1 MVVQIQIK
9 RSKEKNMANNTKE
22 LMNELYEEFRGL
34 PNEYPI
40 VRNNIENDAYPLA
53 ILKLEYGKLLGIDVT
68 SENIDVVASYVVA
81 PPDSGIDMFIEIE
94 DGDEYYYHIIQ
105 VKYSELSESQI
116 QSCYNEMQSAIKNYL
131 KDPNLVKPTLRKV
144 ISGTNFAKAYQD
156 NCSYFVYHKGT
167 VKEGPTIKNKVSV
180 ATTVDLDVIL
190 QSINNPDSH
199 KELKVP
205 YDELHSDAYNN
216 FLEYTPRDSQNN
228 PIKCDKAILC
238 CIRGYDLAILCD
250 RYYST
255 AQGRNIL
262 FGQNLRES
270 LAKKSKTSKEMKDTI
285 DTEPGRFWHY
295 NNGITIIAE
304 TIDLKKDE
312 ESGEDV
318 IQLTNF
324 SIINGAQTT
333 STLREYY
340 TEAKQR
346 YDEVAQEKLKQVY
359 VLARL
364 MEITD
369 DRKFGNKIAVYNNS
383 QNAISSR
390 DMVAN
395 NTEQNALFER
405 FWDSEGSSP
414 HIYVQIRN
422 GSTKP
427 SHPRIEKHQSTS
439 NEELAQLSF
448 AAFLQEPFSAKNK
461 KATLFTK
468 DDTRAEGVLIND
480 NYDRVFRYEVEVD
493 ENGNKKQ
500 KQGILFQ
507 KTKQEIDEV
516 LFIKYLYRASR
527 TKKKNFLEE
536 KIEQTNAK
544 IKEALDDG
552 DAEKVK
558 QLQDRLSKF
567 QRNKEINNT
576 CMFYCIT
583 LYYAI
588 KEEYEKSGEGTFD
601 YPSFY
606 GGGSASSYRT
616 EIIEFFSDK
625 FLEETISII
634 AELLGTEGNVGNWV
648 RRAGSQ
654 KEFKNKL
661 DDKLALG
668 SQYGAIY
675 KDFVSKFKTV
685 PIE

>member
-1 MVVQIQIK
+1 
-9 RSKEKNMANNTKE
+9 MANNTKE
-22 LMNELYEEFRGL
+22 LIHELYEEFRGL
-34 PNEYPI
+34 PNEHPI
-40 VRNNIENDAYPLA
+40 VRNNTENDAYPLA

-68 SENIDVVASYVVA
+68 AENIDVVASYVVA

-105 VKYSELSESQI
+105 VKYSDLSESQI
-116 QSCYNEMQSAIKNYL
+116 HSCYNEMQSAIKNYL

-156 NCSYFVYHKGT
+156 NCSYIVYHKGT

-190 QSINNPDSH
+190 QSINNPNSH

-216 FLEYTPRDSQNN
+216 FIEYTPVDSQNN

-255 AQGRNIL
+255 VQGRNIL

-270 LAKKSKTSKEMKDTI
+270 LAKKSKTLKEMKDTI

-304 TIDLKKDE
+304 TIDLKKDKE
-312 ESGEDV
+312 CGKDV

-340 TEAKQR
+340 SEAKQR
-346 YDEVAQEKLKQVY
+346 YDDAALEKLKQVY

-395 NTEQNALFER
+395 NTEQTALFER

-427 SHPRIEKHQSTS
+427 SRPRIEKHQSTS
-439 NEELAQLSF
+439 NEELAQLAF

-480 NYDRVFRYEVEVD
+480 NYNRIFRYEVGID
-493 ENGNKKQ
+493 EDGNKKQ
-500 KQGILFQ
+500 KQGVLFQ

-516 LFIKYLYRASR
+516 LFIKYLYRAAR
-527 TKKKNFLEE
+527 TSKKNFLEE

-552 DAEKVK
+552 DIDKVK

-606 GGGSASSYRT
+606 GGGNASTYKKD
-616 EIIEFFSDK
+616 IVDFFSDK
-625 FLEETISII
+625 FLEETISIV
-634 AELLGTEGNVGNWV
+634 AELLGVEGNVGNWL

-654 KEFKNKL
+654 KEFKDKL

-668 SQYGAIY
+668 SQYGTIY
-675 KDFVSKFKTV
+675 KDFVNKFKTV

>member
-1 MVVQIQIK
+1 
-9 RSKEKNMANNTKE
+9 MANSTQE
-22 LMNELYEEFRGL
+22 LMHELYEEFRGL
-34 PNEYPI
+34 PNNYPI

-53 ILKLEYGKLLGIDVT
+53 ILKLNYEKTLGIEV
-68 SENIDVVASYVVA
+68 SAANIDVVASCIVA

-105 VKYSELSESQI
+105 VKYSDLSESQI
-116 QSCYNEMQSAIKNYL
+116 RSCYTEMQDTIKNYI
-131 KDPNLVKPTLRKV
+131 KDPNLVKPTLRRV
-144 ISGTNFAKAYQD
+144 IDNTNFVSTSLS

-167 VKEGPTIKNKVSV
+167 VKEGPTIKNKVAV
-180 ATTVDLDVIL
+180 ATIVDLDVVL
-190 QSINNPDSH
+190 QSINNPTSNN
-199 KELKVP
+199 ELKVP
-205 YDELHSDAYNN
+205 YDELLSDSYNN
-216 FLEYTPRDSQNN
+216 FMEYVPNDSQDN
-228 PIKCDKAILC
+228 PSKSDKALLC
-238 CIRGYDLAILCD
+238 SIRGYDLALLCD

-285 DTEPGRFWHY
+285 DNEPGRFWHY

-312 ESGEDV
+312 ASGKDS
-318 IQLTNF
+318 IQLKNF

-340 TEAKQR
+340 IDHK
-346 YDEVAQEKLKQVY
+346 YDEDALERLKSVY

-369 DRKFGNKIAVYNNS
+369 DRQFGNRIAVFNNS

-395 NTEQNALFER
+395 NTEQDALHDKYC
-405 FWDSEGSSP
+405 DSTGDTP

-427 SHPRIEKHQSTS
+427 NYPRIEKHQSTT
-439 NEELAQLSF
+439 NEELAQLAF
-448 AAFLQEPFSAKNK
+448 AAFLLEPFSAKNK

-468 DDTRAEGVLIND
+468 DDTRSESILINES
-480 NYDRVFRYEVEVD
+480 YDKIFRYEVDVD
-493 ENGNKKQ
+493 QDGQPLNR
-500 KQGILFQ
+500 QGILFQ
-507 KTKQEIDEV
+507 KSKQDIDEV
-516 LFIKYLYRASR
+516 LFIKYLYRAAR
-527 TKKKNFLEE
+527 TSKKNYLEE
-536 KIEQTNAK
+536 MIEQANTRIAEGMNA
-544 IKEALDDG
+544 G
-552 DAEKVK
+552 DTDKVK
-558 QLQDRLSKF
+558 QYQERLAKF

-588 KEEYEKSGEGTFD
+588 KEDYAKEGEGTFD
-601 YPSFY
+601 YARFY
-606 GGGSASSYRT
+606 GGGADSTYKDDL
-616 EIIEFFSDK
+616 IKFFSDR
-625 FLEETISII
+625 FLEETISMI
-634 AELLGTEGNVGNWV
+634 AELLGAEGNVANWV
-648 RRAGSQ
+648 RRAGSE
-654 KEFKNKL
+654 KEFKGKL

-668 SQYGAIY
+668 TQYGSMYQEFAE
-675 KDFVSKFKTV
+675 KFKT
-685 PIE
+685 IAITQ

>member
-1 MVVQIQIK
+1 
-9 RSKEKNMANNTKE
+9 MANNTKE
-22 LMNELYEEFRGL
+22 LMGELYDEFRGL

-53 ILKLEYGKLLGIDVT
+53 ILKLVYGKLLGINV
-68 SENIDVVASYVVA
+68 SKENIEVVSSYIVA

-105 VKYSELSESQI
+105 VKYMDLSESQI
-116 QSCYNEMQSAIKNYL
+116 RSCYNDMQDTIKDYL

-144 ISGTNFAKAYQD
+144 ISNTNFAKAYQD
-156 NCSYFVYHKGT
+156 NCSYFVYHRGT

-180 ATTVDLDVIL
+180 ATVVDLDVIL
-190 QSINNPDSH
+190 QSINNPDLNN
-199 KELKVP
+199 ELKVP

-216 FLEYTPRDSQNN
+216 YMDYNPTDKNNN
-228 PIKCDKAILC
+228 PIKSDRAVLC
-238 CIRGYDLAILCD
+238 SIRGYDLAKLCD

-270 LAKKSKTSKEMKDTI
+270 LAKKSKTSKEMKETI
-285 DTEPGRFWHY
+285 DKEPGRFWHY

-304 TIDLKKDE
+304 TIDLNKDKAT
-312 ESGEDV
+312 GKDV

-340 TEAKQR
+340 TEAKTR
-346 YDEVAQEKLKQVY
+346 YDEEAIEKLKNVY

-369 DRKFGNKIAVYNNS
+369 DRQFGNRIAVYNNS

-395 NTEQNALFER
+395 NLEQNALYEN
-405 FWDSEGSSP
+405 FWDENGASP
-414 HIYVQIRN
+414 HIYIQTRQ
-422 GSTKP
+422 GTTKP
-427 SHPRIEKHQSTS
+427 SYPRSEKHQSTT
-439 NEELAQLSF
+439 NEELAQLAF

-468 DDTRAEGVLIND
+468 DGTRADGVLINE
-480 NYDRVFRYEVEVD
+480 NYDRIFRYEEGYD
-493 ENGNKKQ
+493 EEGDKKYR
-500 KQGILFQ
+500 QGILFQ
-507 KTKQEIDEV
+507 KSKNEIDEV
-516 LFIKYLYRASR
+516 LFIKYLYRSAR
-527 TKKKNFLEE
+527 TFKKKFLEE
-536 KIEQTNAK
+536 QIEKIKIK
-544 IKEALDDG
+544 IKEAFEEDTD
-552 DAEKVK
+552 KVK
-558 QLQDRLSKF
+558 SLQDRLAKF

-588 KEEYEKSGEGTFD
+588 KEEYAQNDEGLFD
-601 YPSFY
+601 YQSFY
-606 GGGSASSYRT
+606 SGKGTSTYKND
-616 EIIEFFSDK
+616 IVEFFSNN

-634 AELLGTEGNVGNWV
+634 AELLGTEGNVGNWL

-654 KEFKNKL
+654 KEFKDKL

-668 SQYGAIY
+668 SQYSSMY
-675 KDFVSKFKTV
+675 KNFVNHFKNKKLN
-685 PIE
+685 

>member
-1 MVVQIQIK
+1 
-9 RSKEKNMANNTKE
+9 MANNTKE
-22 LMNELYEEFRGL
+22 LMHELYEEFRGL

-40 VRNNIENDAYPLA
+40 VRNNTENDAYPLA

-68 SENIDVVASYVVA
+68 AENIDIVASYVVA

-105 VKYSELSESQI
+105 VKYSDLSESQI

-156 NCSYFVYHKGT
+156 NCSYIVYHKGT

-216 FLEYTPRDSQNN
+216 FIEYTPVDSQNN

-312 ESGEDV
+312 ECGKDV

-340 TEAKQR
+340 SEAKQR
-346 YDEVAQEKLKQVY
+346 YDDAALEKLKQVY

-439 NEELAQLSF
+439 NEELAQLAF

-480 NYDRVFRYEVEVD
+480 NYDRIFRYEVEVD
-493 ENGNKKQ
+493 EDGNKKQ
-500 KQGILFQ
+500 KQGVLFQ

-516 LFIKYLYRASR
+516 LFVKYLYRAAR
-527 TKKKNFLEE
+527 TSKKNFLEE

-552 DAEKVK
+552 DTDKVR

-606 GGGSASSYRT
+606 GGGNASTYKKD
-616 EIIEFFSDK
+616 IVDFFSDK
-625 FLEETISII
+625 FLEETISIV
-634 AELLGTEGNVGNWV
+634 AELLGAEGNVGNWL

-654 KEFKNKL
+654 KEFKDKL

-668 SQYGAIY
+668 SQYGTIY

>member
-1 MVVQIQIK
+1 
-9 RSKEKNMANNTKE
+9 MANNTKE

>member
-1 MVVQIQIK
+1 
-9 RSKEKNMANNTKE
+9 MANNTKE
-22 LMNELYEEFRGL
+22 LMQELYEEFRGL

-53 ILKLEYGKLLGIDVT
+53 ILRLVYGKLLGINVVK
-68 SENIDVVASYVVA
+68 ENIDVVSSYVVA

-105 VKYSELSESQI
+105 VKYMDLTESQI
-116 QSCYNEMQSAIKNYL
+116 KSCYNDMKDTIKDYL

-144 ISGTNFAKAYQD
+144 ISNTNFARAYQD
-156 NCSYFVYHKGT
+156 NCSYFVYHRGT
-167 VKEGPTIKNKVSV
+167 VKEGVTIKNKVSV

-190 QSINNPDSH
+190 QSINNPDFNN
-199 KELKVP
+199 ELKVP

-216 FLEYTPRDSQNN
+216 YMQYNPTDKNN
-228 PIKCDKAILC
+228 KSNKIEKAVLC
-238 CIRGYDLAILCD
+238 SIRGYDLAKLCD

-270 LAKKSKTSKEMKDTI
+270 LAKKSKTSKEMKETI
-285 DTEPGRFWHY
+285 NKEPGRFWHY

-304 TIDLKKDE
+304 TIHPGKDE
-312 ESGEDV
+312 ETGKDV

-324 SIINGAQTT
+324 SIVNGAQTT

-340 TEAKQR
+340 TEAKMK
-346 YDEVAQEKLKQVY
+346 YDDEAIEKLKNVY

-369 DRKFGNKIAVYNNS
+369 DRQFGNKIAVYNNS

-395 NTEQNALFER
+395 NLEQNALYEF
-405 FWDSEGSSP
+405 FWDENGGSP
-414 HIYVQIRN
+414 HIYIQTRQ
-422 GSTKP
+422 GMTKP
-427 SHPRIEKHQSTS
+427 SYPRSEKHQSTT
-439 NEELAQLSF
+439 NEELAQLAF

-468 DDTRAEGVLIND
+468 DETREEGVLINE
-480 NYDRVFRYEVEVD
+480 NYDRIFRYEEGYD
-493 ENGNKKQ
+493 EAGNKKYR
-500 KQGILFQ
+500 QGILFQ
-507 KTKQEIDEV
+507 KSKNEIDEV
-516 LFIKYLYRASR
+516 LFIKYLYRSAR
-527 TKKKNFLEE
+527 TYKKQFLEGQ
-536 KIEQTNAK
+536 IERLNKK
-544 IKEALDDG
+544 IKEAFEDDT
-552 DAEKVK
+552 DKVK
-558 QLQDRLSKF
+558 SLQDRLAKF

-588 KEEYEKSGEGTFD
+588 KEEFAQENEGAFD
-601 YPSFY
+601 YQSFY
-606 GGGSASSYRT
+606 SGRGVSTYKT
-616 EIIEFFSDK
+616 EIIKYFSDN

-634 AELLGTEGNVGNWV
+634 AELLGAEGNAGNWL

-654 KEFKNKL
+654 KEFKDKL
-661 DDKLALG
+661 DDRLALG
-668 SQYGAIY
+668 SQYGSKY
-675 KDFVSKFKTV
+675 KEFVDKFKNKK
-685 PIE
+685 ID

>member
-1 MVVQIQIK
+1 
-9 RSKEKNMANNTKE
+9 MATNTKE
-22 LMNELYEEFRGL
+22 LMHELYEEFRGL
-34 PNEYPI
+34 PNVNPI
-40 VRNNIENDAYPLA
+40 VRNGIENDAYPLA
-53 ILKLEYGKLLGIDVT
+53 ILKLGYSNLLGIDVT
-68 SENIDVVASYVVA
+68 ATNIEVVASYIVA

-105 VKYSELSESQI
+105 VKYSDLSESQI
-116 QSCYNEMQSAIKNYL
+116 RNCYNEMQATIKDYL
-131 KDPNLVKPTLRKV
+131 KDSTLVKPTLRKV
-144 ISGTNFAKAYQD
+144 IENTNFAKAYQD

-190 QSINNPDSH
+190 QSINNPSSS

-205 YDELHSDAYNN
+205 YDELYSDSYNN
-216 FLEYTPRDSQNN
+216 FIEYIPNDSQSN
-228 PIKCDKAILC
+228 PVKGDKALLC
-238 CIRGYDLAILCD
+238 SIRGYDLALLCE

-270 LAKKSKTSKEMKDTI
+270 LAKKSKISKEMKETI
-285 DTEPGRFWHY
+285 DNEPGRFWHY

-304 TIDLKKDE
+304 TIDLKKDVN
-312 ESGEDV
+312 SGKDI
-318 IQLTNF
+318 IQLKNF

-340 TEAKQR
+340 IEHK
-346 YDEVAQEKLKQVY
+346 YDEEALARLKNVY

-364 MEITD
+364 MEITN
-369 DRKFGNKIAVYNNS
+369 DRKFGNRIAVYNNS

-395 NTEQNALFER
+395 NPEQNALHDR
-405 FWDSEGSSP
+405 FWDEKGNSP
-414 HIYVQIRN
+414 HIYIQIRN

-427 SHPRIEKHQSTS
+427 SHPRIEKHQSTT
-439 NEELAQLSF
+439 NEELAQLAF

-468 DDTRAEGVLIND
+468 DDTRSETVLIND
-480 NYDRVFRYEVEVD
+480 SYDRIFRYEID
-493 ENGNKKQ
+493 NDGDQ
-500 KQGILFQ
+500 PIKQGILFQ
-507 KTKQEIDEV
+507 KNKYEIDEV
-516 LFIKYLYRASR
+516 LFIKYLYRAAR
-527 TKKKNFLEE
+527 TEKKKFLEDM
-536 KIEQTNAK
+536 IEQSNNK
-544 IKEALDDG
+544 IADSLSDG
-552 DAEKVK
+552 DTDKVR
-558 QLQDRLSKF
+558 QLQERLSKY

-588 KEEYEKSGEGTFD
+588 KEEYDRGTEGTFD
-601 YPSFY
+601 YSNFY
-606 GGGSASSYRT
+606 GGGSNSSYRE
-616 EIIEFFSDK
+616 EIIKFFSDR

-634 AELLGTEGNVGNWV
+634 TELLGAEGNVGNWV

-654 KEFKNKL
+654 KEFKSKV

-668 SQYGAIY
+668 TQYGTMY
-675 KDFVSKFKTV
+675 QDFVDKFKT
-685 PIE
+685 IAITE

>member
-1 MVVQIQIK
+1 
-9 RSKEKNMANNTKE
+9 MANNTKE

-40 VRNNIENDAYPLA
+40 VRNNIENDAYPIA

-94 DGDEYYYHIIQ
+94 DGDEYYYHVIQ

-205 YDELHSDAYNN
+205 HDELHSDAYNN

-369 DRKFGNKIAVYNNS
+369 DRKFGNRIAVYNNS

-439 NEELAQLSF
+439 NEELAQLAF

-544 IKEALDDG
+544 IKETLDDG

-588 KEEYEKSGEGTFD
+588 KEEYEKFGEGTFD

-648 RRAGSQ
+648 RREGSQ

-675 KDFVSKFKTV
+675 KDFVSRFKTV

>member
-1 MVVQIQIK
+1 
-9 RSKEKNMANNTKE
+9 MANNTEE
-22 LMNELYEEFRGL
+22 LMHEMYEEFRGL
-34 PNEYPI
+34 PNNNPI
-40 VRNNIENDAYPLA
+40 VRNNIENDAYPLV
-53 ILKLEYGKLLGIDVT
+53 ILKLEYGKLLGINVT
-68 SENIDVVASYVVA
+68 SENIDVVSSYIVA

-94 DGDEYYYHIIQ
+94 DGDEYYYHVIQ
-105 VKYSELSESQI
+105 VKYSELSESEI
-116 QSCYNEMQSAIKNYL
+116 KKCYIEMQDTIKNYL
-131 KDPNLVKPTLRKV
+131 KDPNLVKPTLRAV
-144 ISGTNFAKAYQD
+144 ISKTNFTKAYQD

-180 ATTVDLDVIL
+180 ATTVDLDIIL
-190 QSINNPDSH
+190 QSVNNPDSH
-199 KELKVP
+199 SELKVP

-216 FLEYTPRDSQNN
+216 FIEYTPNDDQNN
-228 PIKCDKAILC
+228 PVKCDKAILC
-238 CIRGYDLAILCD
+238 SIRGYDLAMLCD

-262 FGQNLRES
+262 FGQNLRDS
-270 LAKKSKTSKEMKDTI
+270 LAKKSKTSKEMKETI
-285 DTEPGRFWHY
+285 DKEPGRFWHY

-304 TIDLKKDE
+304 KIDLKNDKD
-312 ESGEDV
+312 SGKDV
-318 IQLTNF
+318 ILLKNF

-340 TEAKQR
+340 VDHK
-346 YDEVAQEKLKQVY
+346 YDDGALEKLKNVY

-364 MEITD
+364 MEITN

-395 NTEQNALFER
+395 NPEQNALFQR
-405 FWDSEGSSP
+405 FWDEKGNSP

-439 NEELAQLSF
+439 NEELAQLAF

-468 DDTRAEGVLIND
+468 DATRAEAVLINEDYD
-480 NYDRVFRYEVEVD
+480 NIFRYEITE
-493 ENGNKKQ
+493 EEGSNQ
-500 KQGILFQ
+500 RQGILFQ
-507 KTKQEIDEV
+507 KTKHEIDEV
-516 LFIKYLYRASR
+516 LFIKCLYRAAR
-527 TKKKNFLEE
+527 TEKKKYLEE
-536 KIEQTNAK
+536 MIEQTNVKIEEAK
-544 IKEALDDG
+544 NNSDTTIAQQ
-552 DAEKVK
+552 EK
-558 QLQDRLSKF
+558 LSKY

-588 KEEYEKSGEGTFD
+588 KEEYKKEGEGMFD
-601 YPSFY
+601 YAAYY
-606 GGGSASSYRT
+606 GGGSESTYRSDIVDYFSSN
-616 EIIEFFSDK
+616 

-634 AELLGTEGNVGNWV
+634 TDLFGAEANVGNWI
-648 RRAGSQ
+648 RRSGSQ

-661 DDKLALG
+661 NDKLALG
-668 SQYGAIY
+668 SKCKEMYEN
-675 KDFVSKFKTV
+675 FVAKFKT
-685 PIE
+685 IKL

>member
-1 MVVQIQIK
+1 
-9 RSKEKNMANNTKE
+9 
-22 LMNELYEEFRGL
+22 
-34 PNEYPI
+34 
-40 VRNNIENDAYPLA
+40 
-53 ILKLEYGKLLGIDVT
+53 
-68 SENIDVVASYVVA
+68 
-81 PPDSGIDMFIEIE
+81 
-94 DGDEYYYHIIQ
+94 
-105 VKYSELSESQI
+105 
-116 QSCYNEMQSAIKNYL
+116 MQSAIKNYL

-156 NCSYFVYHKGT
+156 NCSYIVYHKGT

-216 FLEYTPRDSQNN
+216 FIEYTPVDSQNN

-238 CIRGYDLAILCD
+238 SIRGYDLAILCD

-285 DTEPGRFWHY
+285 NTEPERFWHY

-312 ESGEDV
+312 ESGKDV

-333 STLREYY
+333 STLREFYS
-340 TEAKQR
+340 EAKQR
-346 YDEVAQEKLKQVY
+346 YDDAALKKLRQVY

-405 FWDSEGSSP
+405 FWDPEGSSP
-414 HIYVQIRN
+414 HIYVQTRN
-422 GSTKP
+422 GRTKP

-439 NEELAQLSF
+439 NEELAQLAF

-480 NYDRVFRYEVEVD
+480 NYDRIFRYEVEVD
-493 ENGNKKQ
+493 EDGNRKQ
-500 KQGILFQ
+500 KQGVLFQ

-516 LFIKYLYRASR
+516 LFVKFLYRAAR
-527 TKKKNFLEE
+527 TAKKNFLEG

-552 DAEKVK
+552 DTDKVR

-606 GGGSASSYRT
+606 GGGSASTYKKD
-616 EIIEFFSDK
+616 IVDFFSDK
-625 FLEETISII
+625 FLEETISIV
-634 AELLGTEGNVGNWV
+634 AELLGAEGNVGNWL

-654 KEFKNKL
+654 KEFKDKL

-668 SQYGAIY
+668 SQYGTIY

>member
-40 VRNNIENDAYPLA
+40 VRNNIENDAYPIA

-94 DGDEYYYHIIQ
+94 DGDEYYYHVIQ

-333 STLREYY
+333 STLR
-340 TEAKQR
+340 
-346 YDEVAQEKLKQVY
+346 
-359 VLARL
+359 
-364 MEITD
+364 
-369 DRKFGNKIAVYNNS
+369 
-383 QNAISSR
+383 
-390 DMVAN
+390 
-395 NTEQNALFER
+395 
-405 FWDSEGSSP
+405 
-414 HIYVQIRN
+414 
-422 GSTKP
+422 
-427 SHPRIEKHQSTS
+427 
-439 NEELAQLSF
+439 
-448 AAFLQEPFSAKNK
+448 
-461 KATLFTK
+461 
-468 DDTRAEGVLIND
+468 
-480 NYDRVFRYEVEVD
+480 
-493 ENGNKKQ
+493 
-500 KQGILFQ
+500 
-507 KTKQEIDEV
+507 
-516 LFIKYLYRASR
+516 
-527 TKKKNFLEE
+527 
-536 KIEQTNAK
+536 
-544 IKEALDDG
+544 
-552 DAEKVK
+552 
-558 QLQDRLSKF
+558 
-567 QRNKEINNT
+567 
-576 CMFYCIT
+576 
-583 LYYAI
+583 
-588 KEEYEKSGEGTFD
+588 
-601 YPSFY
+601 
-606 GGGSASSYRT
+606 
-616 EIIEFFSDK
+616 
-625 FLEETISII
+625 
-634 AELLGTEGNVGNWV
+634 
-648 RRAGSQ
+648 
-654 KEFKNKL
+654 
-661 DDKLALG
+661 
-668 SQYGAIY
+668 
-675 KDFVSKFKTV
+675 
-685 PIE
+685 

>member
-1 MVVQIQIK
+1 
-9 RSKEKNMANNTKE
+9 MANNTKE

-68 SENIDVVASYVVA
+68 SENIDVAASYVVA

-116 QSCYNEMQSAIKNYL
+116 QGCYNEMQSAIKNYL

-190 QSINNPDSH
+190 QSINNTDSH

-414 HIYVQIRN
+414 HIYMQIRN

-439 NEELAQLSF
+439 NEELAQLAF

-625 FLEETISII
+625 FLEKTISII

>member
-1 MVVQIQIK
+1 
-9 RSKEKNMANNTKE
+9 MANNTKE

-606 GGGSASSYRT
+606 SGGSASSYRT

>member
-1 MVVQIQIK
+1 
-9 RSKEKNMANNTKE
+9 MANNTKE
-22 LMNELYEEFRGL
+22 LMHELYEEFRGL

-40 VRNNIENDAYPLA
+40 VRNNTENDAYPLA

-68 SENIDVVASYVVA
+68 AENIDIVASYVVA

-105 VKYSELSESQI
+105 VKYSDLSESQI

-156 NCSYFVYHKGT
+156 NCSYIVYHKGT

-216 FLEYTPRDSQNN
+216 FIEYTPVDSQNN

-312 ESGEDV
+312 ECGKDV

-340 TEAKQR
+340 SEAKQR
-346 YDEVAQEKLKQVY
+346 YDDATLEKLKQVY

-439 NEELAQLSF
+439 NEELAQLAF

-480 NYDRVFRYEVEVD
+480 NYDRIFRYEVEVD
-493 ENGNKKQ
+493 EDGNKKQ
-500 KQGILFQ
+500 KQGVLFQ

-516 LFIKYLYRASR
+516 LFVKYLYRAAR
-527 TKKKNFLEE
+527 TSKKNFLEE

-552 DAEKVK
+552 DTDKVR

-606 GGGSASSYRT
+606 GGGNASTYKKD
-616 EIIEFFSDK
+616 IVDFFSDK
-625 FLEETISII
+625 FLEETISIV
-634 AELLGTEGNVGNWV
+634 AELLGAEGNVGNWL

-654 KEFKNKL
+654 KEFKDKL

-668 SQYGAIY
+668 SQYGTIY

>member
-1 MVVQIQIK
+1 
-9 RSKEKNMANNTKE
+9 MANNTKE
-22 LMNELYEEFRGL
+22 LMHELYEEFRGL

-40 VRNNIENDAYPLA
+40 VRNNTENDAYTLA

-68 SENIDVVASYVVA
+68 AENIDIVASYVVA

-105 VKYSELSESQI
+105 VKYSDLSESQI

-156 NCSYFVYHKGT
+156 NCSYIVYHKGT

-216 FLEYTPRDSQNN
+216 FIEYTPVDSQNN

-285 DTEPGRFWHY
+285 NTEPGRFWHY

-304 TIDLKKDE
+304 TIDLKEDE
-312 ESGEDV
+312 ECGKGV

-340 TEAKQR
+340 SEAKQR
-346 YDEVAQEKLKQVY
+346 YDDVALEKLKQVY

-369 DRKFGNKIAVYNNS
+369 DREFGNKIAVYNNS

-439 NEELAQLSF
+439 NEELAQLTF

-480 NYDRVFRYEVEVD
+480 NYDRIFRYEVD
-493 ENGNKKQ
+493 EDGNKKQ
-500 KQGILFQ
+500 KQGVLFQ

-516 LFIKYLYRASR
+516 LFIKFLYRVAR
-527 TKKKNFLEE
+527 TAKKNFLEE
-536 KIEQTNAK
+536 KIDQTNAK

-552 DAEKVK
+552 DTDKVR

-606 GGGSASSYRT
+606 GGGSASTYKKD
-616 EIIEFFSDK
+616 IVDFFSDK
-625 FLEETISII
+625 FLEETISIV
-634 AELLGTEGNVGNWV
+634 AELLGAEGNVGNWL

-654 KEFKNKL
+654 KEFKDKL

-668 SQYGAIY
+668 SQYGTIY

>member
-1 MVVQIQIK
+1 
-9 RSKEKNMANNTKE
+9 MANNTKE

-40 VRNNIENDAYPLA
+40 VRNNIENDAYPIA

-94 DGDEYYYHIIQ
+94 DGDEYYYHVIQ

-369 DRKFGNKIAVYNNS
+369 DRKFGNRIAVYNNS

-439 NEELAQLSF
+439 NEELAQLAF

-544 IKEALDDG
+544 IKETLDDG

-588 KEEYEKSGEGTFD
+588 KEEYEKFGEGTFD

-675 KDFVSKFKTV
+675 KDFVSRFKTV

>member
-1 MVVQIQIK
+1 
-9 RSKEKNMANNTKE
+9 MANNTKE
-22 LMNELYEEFRGL
+22 LMDELYEEFRGL

-228 PIKCDKAILC
+228 PTKCDKAILC

-544 IKEALDDG
+544 IKEALDNG

>member
-1 MVVQIQIK
+1 
-9 RSKEKNMANNTKE
+9 MANNTKE
-22 LMNELYEEFRGL
+22 LMHELYEEFRGL

-40 VRNNIENDAYPLA
+40 VRNNTENDAYPLA

-68 SENIDVVASYVVA
+68 AENIDIVASYVVA

-105 VKYSELSESQI
+105 VKYSDLSESQI

-156 NCSYFVYHKGT
+156 NCSYIVYHKGT

-216 FLEYTPRDSQNN
+216 FIEYTPVDSLNN

-312 ESGEDV
+312 ECGKDV

-340 TEAKQR
+340 SEAKQR
-346 YDEVAQEKLKQVY
+346 YDDAALEKLKQVY

-439 NEELAQLSF
+439 NEELAQLAF

-480 NYDRVFRYEVEVD
+480 NYDRIFRYEVEVD
-493 ENGNKKQ
+493 EDGNKKQ
-500 KQGILFQ
+500 KQGVLFQ

-516 LFIKYLYRASR
+516 LFVKYLYRAAR
-527 TKKKNFLEE
+527 TSKKNFLEE

-552 DAEKVK
+552 DTDKVR

-606 GGGSASSYRT
+606 GGGNASTYKKD
-616 EIIEFFSDK
+616 IVDFFSDK
-625 FLEETISII
+625 FLEETISIV
-634 AELLGTEGNVGNWV
+634 AELLGAEGNVGNWL

-654 KEFKNKL
+654 KEFKDKL

-668 SQYGAIY
+668 SQYGTIY

>member
-1 MVVQIQIK
+1 
-9 RSKEKNMANNTKE
+9 MAKNTKE
-22 LMNELYEEFRGL
+22 LMHELYEEFRGL
-34 PNEYPI
+34 PNDYPI

-53 ILKLEYGKLLGIDVT
+53 ILKLEYGNLLGIDVT
-68 SENIDVVASYVVA
+68 AKNIDTVASYIVA

-105 VKYSELSESQI
+105 VKYSDLTEVQI
-116 QSCYNEMQSAIKNYL
+116 RSCYNEMKETIKDYL

-144 ISGTNFAKAYQD
+144 ISNTNFAKAYQS
-156 NCSYFVYHKGT
+156 NCSYIVYHKGT

-190 QSINNPDSH
+190 QSMNNLGIH

-216 FLEYTPRDSQNN
+216 FIEYIPNDEQNK
-228 PIKCDKAILC
+228 PVKHDKAILC
-238 CIRGYDLAILCD
+238 SIRGYDLAELCD

-270 LAKKSKTSKEMKDTI
+270 LAKKSKTSKEMKETI
-285 DTEPGRFWHY
+285 DREPGRFWHY

-304 TIDLKKDE
+304 KIDLKKDE
-312 ESGEDV
+312 DSGKDI

-340 TEAKQR
+340 VEAKQR
-346 YDEVAQEKLKQVY
+346 FDEKAIEKLKNVY

-369 DRKFGNKIAVYNNS
+369 DSKFGNKIAVYNNS
-383 QNAISSR
+383 QNVISSR

-395 NTEQNALFER
+395 NTEQNALYER
-405 FWDSEGSSP
+405 LWDANGSSP

-422 GSTKP
+422 GRTKP
-427 SHPRIEKHQSTS
+427 SYPRCEKHQSTS
-439 NEELAQLSF
+439 NEELAQLAF
-448 AAFLQEPFSAKNK
+448 AAFLQEPFSAKNM
-461 KATLFTK
+461 KATLFVK
-468 DDTRAEGVLIND
+468 DDTRSDGVLINE
-480 NYDRVFRYEVEVD
+480 NYDKIFRYEVEIDD
-493 ENGNKKQ
+493 EGHKKQ
-500 KQGILFQ
+500 KQGILYQ
-507 KTKQEIDEV
+507 KSKYEIDEV
-516 LFIKYLYRASR
+516 LFIKYLYRSAR
-527 TKKKNFLEE
+527 TAKKNFFEE
-536 KIEQTNAK
+536 KIEQTNIR
-544 IKEALDDG
+544 IKEAFDNGYSD
-552 DAEKVK
+552 KVK
-558 QLQDRLSKF
+558 QLQERLSKF

-583 LYYAI
+583 LYYVI
-588 KEEYEKSGEGTFD
+588 KEEYEDTSEGTFD
-601 YPSFY
+601 YSAFY
-606 GGGSASSYRT
+606 SGGKDSNYKD
-616 EIIEFFSDK
+616 ELIEYFSEK

-654 KEFKNKL
+654 NEFRSKL
-661 DDKLALG
+661 DDKLATG
-668 SQYGAIY
+668 SQYGTMY
-675 KDFVSKFKTV
+675 KEFVGRFKSI
-685 PIE
+685 PIN

>member
-1 MVVQIQIK
+1 
-9 RSKEKNMANNTKE
+9 MANNTKE

-68 SENIDVVASYVVA
+68 AENIDVVDSYIVA

-216 FLEYTPRDSQNN
+216 FIEYTPNDSQNN

-238 CIRGYDLAILCD
+238 CIRGYDLAVLCD

-285 DTEPGRFWHY
+285 DIEPGRFWHY

-312 ESGEDV
+312 ESGKDV

-427 SHPRIEKHQSTS
+427 SYPRIEKHQSTS
-439 NEELAQLSF
+439 NEELAQLAF

-468 DDTRAEGVLIND
+468 DDTRADGVLIND

-516 LFIKYLYRASR
+516 LFVKYLYRASR
-527 TKKKNFLEE
+527 TKKKNFLEG
-536 KIEQTNAK
+536 KIEQTNIK
-544 IKEALDDG
+544 IKEALDDA
-552 DAEKVK
+552 DTEKVK

-606 GGGSASSYRT
+606 GGGCASTYRT

-654 KEFKNKL
+654 KEFKDKL
-661 DDKLALG
+661 DDKLTLG
-668 SQYGAIY
+668 SQYGTIY

>member
-1 MVVQIQIK
+1 
-9 RSKEKNMANNTKE
+9 MATNTGE
-22 LMNELYEEFRGL
+22 LMHELYEEFRGL

-40 VRNNIENDAYPLA
+40 VRNNTENDAFPLA
-53 ILKLEYGKLLGIDVT
+53 ILKLSYSKLLGIDVT
-68 SENIDVVASYVVA
+68 AENIDVISSYIVA

-105 VKYSELSESQI
+105 VKNSDLSESQI
-116 QSCYNEMQSAIKNYL
+116 RNCYNEMQASIKDYL

-144 ISGTNFAKAYQD
+144 ISNTNFAKAYQG
-156 NCSYFVYHKGT
+156 NCSYFVYHNGT
-167 VKEGPTIKNKVSV
+167 VKEGPTIKNKVYV
-180 ATTVDLDVIL
+180 ATTIDLDIIL
-190 QSINNPDSH
+190 QSINNPSMNN
-199 KELKVP
+199 ELKVP
-205 YDELHSDAYNN
+205 YDELHADAYNN
-216 FLEYTPRDSQNN
+216 FIEYVPVDDQNN
-228 PIKCDKAILC
+228 PVKCDKAILC
-238 CIRGYDLAILCD
+238 SIRGFDLATLCD
-250 RYYST
+250 KYYST

-270 LAKKSKTSKEMKDTI
+270 LAKKSKTSKEMKETI
-285 DTEPGRFWHY
+285 DIEPGRFWHY

-304 TIDLKKDE
+304 TIDLKKDS
-312 ESGEDV
+312 ESGKDI

-340 TEAKQR
+340 SEAKQR
-346 YDEVAQEKLKQVY
+346 YDDVAIGKLKNVY

-369 DRKFGNKIAVYNNS
+369 DNKFGNRIAVYNNS

-395 NTEQNALFER
+395 NTEQNALHDR
-405 FWDSEGSSP
+405 FWDIDGSSP

-427 SHPRIEKHQSTS
+427 SHPRIEKHQSTT
-439 NEELAQLSF
+439 NEELAQLAF
-448 AAFLQEPFSAKNK
+448 AAFFQEPFSAKNK

-468 DDTRAEGVLIND
+468 DDTREETILINE
-480 NYDRVFRYEVEVD
+480 NYDRIFRYEVDTD
-493 ENGNKKQ
+493 EDGNKIQ

-507 KTKQEIDEV
+507 KSKQEVDEV
-516 LFIKYLYRASR
+516 LFVKYLYRAAR
-527 TKKKNFLEE
+527 KIKKDFLEE
-536 KIEQTNAK
+536 KIEQTNSK
-544 IKEALDDG
+544 IAEALDNNDM
-552 DAEKVK
+552 EKVK
-558 QLQDRLSKF
+558 NYQERLSKF

-588 KEEYEKSGEGTFD
+588 KEEYEKKGEGMFD
-601 YPSFY
+601 YYAFY
-606 GGGSASSYRT
+606 SGGSASSYQND
-616 EIIEFFSDK
+616 IIGYFADK

-634 AELLGTEGNVGNWV
+634 AELLGVEGNVGNWV

-654 KEFKNKL
+654 KEFKGKL
-661 DDKLALG
+661 DDKIALG
-668 SQYGAIY
+668 SQYGVMY
-675 KDFVSKFKTV
+675 KDFVEKFKTIPV
-685 PIE
+685 E